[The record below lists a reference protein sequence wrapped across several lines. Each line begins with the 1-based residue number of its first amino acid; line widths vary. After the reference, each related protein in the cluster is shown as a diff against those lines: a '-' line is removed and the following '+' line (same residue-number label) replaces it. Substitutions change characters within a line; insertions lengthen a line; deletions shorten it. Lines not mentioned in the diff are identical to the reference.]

1 MGSEDYLF
9 LPAVK
14 KVAQVHIFSRLK
26 VIQNCGHVVN
36 IEKPKQFN
44 EITIK
49 FIDKL
54 N

>member
-9 LPAVK
+9 LPAVER
-14 KVAQVHIFSRLK
+14 VAKDHILSRLK
-26 VIQNCGHVVN
+26 VIPDCGHVVN

-44 EITIK
+44 QITIN